1 MGSKPPPTGFCVARS
16 LNGLFAERAQ
26 LIRLQYPH
34 SISGMDLPASAVL
47 DTLLLPL
54 SGASK
59 QHKTI
64 VGGGLLPIAVCQS
77 AYL

>member
-1 MGSKPPPTGFCVARS
+1 
-16 LNGLFAERAQ
+16 
-26 LIRLQYPH
+26 
-34 SISGMDLPASAVL
+34 MDLPASAVL

-54 SGASK
+54 SGTSK
-59 QHKTI
+59 HHKII

>member
-1 MGSKPPPTGFCVARS
+1 
-16 LNGLFAERAQ
+16 
-26 LIRLQYPH
+26 
-34 SISGMDLPASAVL
+34 MDLPASAVL

-54 SGASK
+54 SGSSK
-59 QHKTI
+59 PHKTI

>member
-1 MGSKPPPTGFCVARS
+1 MCFQVFKWVICRACAAHPTSTRT
-16 LNGLFAERAQ
+16 L
-26 LIRLQYPH
+26 P
-34 SISGMDLPASAVL
+34 GMDLPASAVL

-54 SGASK
+54 SGSSK
-59 QHKTI
+59 PHKTI